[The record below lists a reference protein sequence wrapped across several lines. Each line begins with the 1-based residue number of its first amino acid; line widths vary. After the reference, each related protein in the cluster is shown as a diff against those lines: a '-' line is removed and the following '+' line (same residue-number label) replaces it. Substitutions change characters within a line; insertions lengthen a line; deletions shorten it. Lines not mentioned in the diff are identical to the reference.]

1 MAGWYCLVRNGKI
14 NIKIKIMAKYK
25 KITEETR
32 RLLNELAAYELML
45 EQGVGLKLFV
55 ELKEKIDT
63 INKKLQL

>member
-1 MAGWYCLVRNGKI
+1 
-14 NIKIKIMAKYK
+14 MAKYK